1 MSETMNPEV
10 VNPEEITMENIDPRL
25 RAKMEEDLS
34 KLAEEEQ
41 TSMPSFMDKVK
52 GFLNSA
58 SSGMKATVMTA
69 VESPAMR
76 NFGNTVKQVGIQEA
90 EARLANIIKDQFFS
104 VCENFFGKYQASSKL
119 VNYLFFTKTGRL
131 VTLAVIS
138 FPTSAFLHVQAERF
152 REQDDE
158 TCAKLC
164 MVLSRVLIRMAT
176 EEGVR
181 ALDIDNKV
189 RMGLNWML
197 GVIQKEGINP
207 ATLLD
212 SEDANLSELDKLKE
226 QQAKRAAATPP
237 PLFPPRTTGYN
248 KSKKHK

>member
-10 VNPEEITMENIDPRL
+10 MNPEEITMENLDPRL
-25 RAKMEEDLS
+25 RAKMDEDLS
-34 KLAEEEQ
+34 RMAEEEQ
-41 TSMPSFMDKVK
+41 IPMPTFMDKMK

-58 SSGMKATVMTA
+58 SSGMKATVMAA

-90 EARLANIIKDQFFS
+90 EARLATIIKDQFFL

-131 VTLAVIS
+131 VTIAVVS
-138 FPTSAFLHVQAERF
+138 FPVSAFLHVQAERF

-164 MVLSRVLIRMAT
+164 LVLSRVLIRMAT
-176 EEGVR
+176 EEGIR

-207 ATLLD
+207 ATLLN

-226 QQAKRAAATPP
+226 QQAKRAKVTPP
-237 PLFPPRTTGYN
+237 PLFPARNNGYN
-248 KSKKHK
+248 KGKRK

>member
-1 MSETMNPEV
+1 MSDINNPEV
-10 VNPEEITMENIDPRL
+10 MAEESMMENLDPNL
-25 RAKMEEDLS
+25 RAKMEDDLS

-41 TSMPSFMDKVK
+41 VPLPTFKEKVK
-52 GFLNSA
+52 KYFRMA
-58 SSGMKATVMTA
+58 SGGMKATIMAT
-69 VESPAMR
+69 VESPAMQS
-76 NFGNTVKQVGIQEA
+76 FGKTVKQVGLQEA
-90 EARLANIIKDQFFS
+90 EARLATIVKDQFFLI
-104 VCENFFGKYQASSKL
+104 CENFFGKYQTSSKL

-131 VTLAVIS
+131 VTIAVVS
-138 FPTSAFLHVQAERF
+138 FPVSAFLHVQAERF

-164 MVLSRVLIRMAT
+164 IVLSRVLLRMAT

-207 ATLLD
+207 ATLLN
-212 SEDANLSELDKLKE
+212 SEDADLSELDKLKE

-237 PLFPPRTTGYN
+237 PLFPARTTGYN

>member
-10 VNPEEITMENIDPRL
+10 VNPEEISMENLDPRL
-25 RAKMEEDLS
+25 RAKMNEDLNRM
-34 KLAEEEQ
+34 AEEEQ
-41 TSMPSFMDKVK
+41 IPLPTFMDKVK

-58 SSGMKATVMTA
+58 SSGMKATVMAA

-76 NFGNTVKQVGIQEA
+76 GFGNTMKQVGIQEA
-90 EARLANIIKDQFFS
+90 EARLANIVKDQFFLG
-104 VCENFFGKYQASSKL
+104 CESFFGKYRANSKL

-131 VTLAVIS
+131 VTIAVVS
-138 FPTSAFLHVQAERF
+138 FPVSAFLHVQAERF

-164 MVLSRVLIRMAT
+164 LVLSRVLIRMAT
-176 EEGVR
+176 EEGIR

-207 ATLLD
+207 ATLLN

-237 PLFPPRTTGYN
+237 PLFPTRTTGYN